1 MKAHARLVARCEG
14 GRTVLRELR
23 SMAPLTLLPKRGTG
37 ATAIVHLVNSATTP
51 LGGDE
56 LKLTVRIGRGASLR
70 ISGVAAT
77 IALPGLHGEGSSS
90 LVDVEVD
97 EGGSLEYLPE
107 PTVVTAR
114 ARHEAVLRASLAAGA
129 FLHTR
134 EVLVLGRSGER
145 PGSLVTTQH
154 VTRGEVPVLRQ
165 TLVIGDST
173 LDSSL
178 AHLAGRRVLATDLV
192 VGGPELPAASGDW
205 WSRTPLAAG
214 GTLTTSL
221 APDAVTALKVFSS
234 C

>member
-1 MKAHARLVARCEG
+1 MKAHARLTARFDG
-14 GRTVLRELR
+14 GRTVLGELR

-37 ATAIVHLVNSATTP
+37 VTAIVHLVSSATSP

-56 LKLTVRIGRGASLR
+56 LKLTIRVGTGASLR
-70 ISGVAAT
+70 LAGVAAT
-77 IALPGLHGEGSSS
+77 VALPGLHGEESVSE
-90 LVDVEVD
+90 VDVEVD
-97 EGGSLEYLPE
+97 GGGSLEYLPE

-114 ARHEAVLRASLAAGA
+114 ARHRAVFKASLAADA
-129 FLHTR
+129 YLHTR
-134 EVLVLGRSGER
+134 EVLVLGRAGER

-165 TLVIGDST
+165 TLEIGDPT

-192 VGGPELPAASGDW
+192 VGGPEPPEASGEW
-205 WSRTPLAAG
+205 WSRTSLAAG

-221 APDAVTALKVFSS
+221 APDAVTALKPFKES
-234 C
+234 